1 MTFSAIFALTAA
13 AVAAMMDISTGKV
26 KNQWICF
33 LWIVGMVYQMIVGQW
48 QGIWHFMVG
57 SVLPIV
63 ILFPLFR
70 FRMLGPG
77 DIKLFSALGG
87 VMGAGAIL
95 ACMAISFLC
104 GGILSLVFL
113 LLYGELASRLR
124 HFAVYIQFVISNRK
138 IVPYYRKGK
147 QWENLHFT
155 VPVLMGVILYAGGVY

>member
-13 AVAAMMDISTGKV
+13 AVAAIMDISTGKV

-33 LWIVGMVYQMIVGQW
+33 LWIVGMVYQMILGQW
-48 QGIWHFMVG
+48 QGIWCFMAG
-57 SVLPIV
+57 SMISILV
-63 ILFPLFR
+63 LFPLFR

-87 VMGAGAIL
+87 VMGAGDIL
-95 ACMAISFLC
+95 VCMAISFVC

-113 LLYGELASRLR
+113 LLYGELVSRLR

-138 IVPYYRKGK
+138 IVPYYRKGQ

-155 VPVLMGVILYAGGVY
+155 IPVLMGVILYAGGVY